1 MKRILFIAAL
11 ALGLNSITHA
21 GVDLRI
27 TYNNQAVCRY
37 EITVKAGGA
46 TIGKGVTDDNGEVSI
61 SGPDG
66 IKDVDVYGY
75 KKTANGEK
83 KFDIQGYVKLDD
95 KGFAHIKMEQLVK
108 EMSSDSGFPET
119 LMASA
124 WGLTDLDCGVK
135 ANTSKTETKAQPA
148 KTETKESSDDD
159 DLDIG
164 SDDADTDSEEGG
176 ITSQDPLVLQEQGLK
191 NEIANLDR
199 KIEKQGAEVKK
210 LKAAAADE
218 RQIKIMELEVEEMK
232 LKRERK
238 AVALE
243 RNQKK
248 QKGPLAPA
256 DAKTYDE
263 REKSLESREDDIK
276 ASRKELEAQVKSEKK
291 AAKMEQKGEQKAQ
304 EGERSAEE
312 RRAEAKLKVEIASLK
327 TQISLKESALERARK
342 KPDASKEEIVE
353 KEAELK
359 ELKARL
365 AELESGHPGEQ

>member
-1 MKRILFIAAL
+1 MKKIFLLTTFAAAFQLFA
-11 ALGLNSITHA
+11 TA

-46 TIGKGVTDDNGEVSI
+46 TIGKGVTNDNGEVAI
-61 SGPDG
+61 SAPEG
-66 IKDVDVYGY
+66 IKDVDVFGY

-108 EMSSDSGFPET
+108 EMSSDSGFPES

-135 ANTSKTETKAQPA
+135 ANTSKTESKPA
-148 KTETKESSDDD
+148 ATQDEPKENEESDEF
-159 DLDIG
+159 G
-164 SDDADTDSEEGG
+164 GDDAVSESELE
-176 ITSQDPLVLQEQGLK
+176 QDPLLLQEQGLK
-191 NEIANLDR
+191 NEIANLER
-199 KIEKQGAEVKK
+199 KIEKQKAEVNK

-218 RQIKIMELEVEEMK
+218 RQIKVKELEIEEMK

-248 QKGPLAPA
+248 QKGPLSPA
-256 DAKTYDE
+256 DTKLYDE

-276 ASRKELEAQVKSEKK
+276 ASRKEIEAQVKSDKK
-291 AAKMEQKGEQKAQ
+291 AAKEEAQ
-304 EGERSAEE
+304 GDGGSPDSERSAEE
-312 RRAEAKLKVEIASLK
+312 RRAEAKLKVEIASVK

-342 KPDASKEEIVE
+342 KPDTSKAELAE
-353 KEAELK
+353 KENELN
-359 ELKARL
+359 ELKAKL
-365 AELESGHPGEQ
+365 TNLEQQLNEK